1 MDEWEAEH
9 ELSDELND
17 DAMRERLAD
26 EERTRDEDAIQ
37 QDEHPIDMDT
47 EEPDKKKILKRIL
60 EQQALIRLE
69 TAARTK
75 EDFENLIQWWDRL
88 DENRERR
95 ERYHEVL
102 RNGEE
107 FPLEYG
113 ASPDSLTFPGNLNC
127 VLEKQIQRGDF
138 LDVIFNCP
146 LEIHEL
152 VSDSTLSKILA
163 GLNDEQKELLYL
175 CGVQYLSAAK
185 VAAIQ
190 GKTDRN
196 IRKVRFTLIR
206 KINAQL
212 SELLGMEDKRKDN
225 PAQKPTRHEEYLLK
239 KLDMKREKRQKKG
252 KKKRRPDKGDAK

>member
-1 MDEWEAEH
+1 MDEWEEGQ
-9 ELSDELND
+9 ELSDERDD
-17 DAMRERLAD
+17 DAMRDRLAD

-47 EEPDKKKILKRIL
+47 EEPDEKKILKRIL

-69 TAARTK
+69 TAART
-75 EDFENLIQWWDRL
+75 EDDFHNLIEWWDRL
-88 DENRERR
+88 DKNRERR

-102 RNGEE
+102 RNGDD

-113 ASPDSLTFPGNLNC
+113 ASPDSLTFPSNLNC
-127 VLEKQIQRGDF
+127 VLEKQVRRGDF

-212 SELLGMEDKRKDN
+212 SELLDIEDKGKEN
-225 PAQKPTRHEEYLLK
+225 PFQKPTRHEKYLLK
-239 KLDMKREKRQKKG
+239 KLATNKHPRKTTKNHHSK
-252 KKKRRPDKGDAK
+252 DKIHNK

>member
-1 MDEWEAEH
+1 MDEWEEGQK
-9 ELSDELND
+9 LSDERDD
-17 DAMRERLAD
+17 DAIRERLAD

-69 TAARTK
+69 TAART
-75 EDFENLIQWWDRL
+75 EDDFRNLIKWWNRL

-102 RNGEE
+102 RNDED

-113 ASPDSLTFPGNLNC
+113 ASPDSLTFPGNLNH
-127 VLEKQIQRGDF
+127 VLEKQVRRGDF

-175 CGVQYLSAAK
+175 CGVQYLTAAK

-196 IRKVRFTLIR
+196 IRKVRFTLVK

-212 SELLGMEDKRKDN
+212 SELLDIEDKGKEN
-225 PAQKPTRHEEYLLK
+225 PFHKPTRHEEYLLK
-239 KLDMKREKRQKKG
+239 KLDMKRDKRQKKG
-252 KKKRRPDKGDAK
+252 KKKRRSNKGGAK

>member
-1 MDEWEAEH
+1 MDEWEEGQ
-9 ELSDELND
+9 ELSDERDD

-26 EERTRDEDAIQ
+26 EERTRDEDAIR

-47 EEPDKKKILKRIL
+47 EEPDEKKILKRIL
-60 EQQALIRLE
+60 EEQALIRLE
-69 TAARTK
+69 TAART
-75 EDFENLIQWWDRL
+75 EDDFRNLIKWWDRL

-102 RNGEE
+102 RNGDD

-113 ASPDSLTFPGNLNC
+113 ASPDSLTFPGNLNH
-127 VLEKQIQRGDF
+127 VLEKQVRRGDF

-212 SELLGMEDKRKDN
+212 SELLSIKDRKQET
-225 PAQKPTRHEEYLLK
+225 PSQKATRHEEYLLK
-239 KLDMKREKRQKKG
+239 KLGMKRDKRQKKG
-252 KKKRRPDKGDAK
+252 KKKRRPDKGGAK

>member
-1 MDEWEAEH
+1 MDEWEEGQG
-9 ELSDELND
+9 LSDERYD
-17 DAMRERLAD
+17 DLAQERLAD
-26 EERTRDEDAIQ
+26 EERTQDEDAIQ

-69 TAARTK
+69 TVART
-75 EDFENLIQWWDRL
+75 EDDFHNLIEWWDKL
-88 DENRERR
+88 DKNRERR

-127 VLEKQIQRGDF
+127 VLEKQVRRGDF

-225 PAQKPTRHEEYLLK
+225 PAQKPTRHEAYLLK

-252 KKKRRPDKGDAK
+252 KKKRRPEKGGAK

>member
-1 MDEWEAEH
+1 MEKWEEGQ
-9 ELSDELND
+9 ELSDERDD
-17 DAMRERLAD
+17 DAMRECLAG

-75 EDFENLIQWWDRL
+75 EDFKNLIQWWDRL

-127 VLEKQIQRGDF
+127 VLEKQVRRGDF

-225 PAQKPTRHEEYLLK
+225 PAQKPTRHEAYLLK

-252 KKKRRPDKGDAK
+252 KKKRRPDKGGAK